1 MNGNVF
7 QFNPGD
13 EIAGYTIIRELGRG
27 NNGVVYLARQN
38 MLDRLVACK
47 ILLPETAAEPGYAE
61 AFFQEARN
69 AAKLSHPNIVQALDV
84 GCVNGC
90 CYFVMEYVEGEMLE
104 TIRIENPARFTPLF
118 MLSIAV
124 QLADALDY
132 AWRSQKMIHG
142 DVKPENI
149 MLKKSSGAAKLA
161 DFGVARVAGSQVDDG
176 LMATPLYV
184 APEVVLG
191 TADADPRSDIYS
203 FGVMLYELFC
213 GNPPFLGTPEE
224 LVRKHVNEAP
234 VPVREAVPGLDREL
248 ASFIDRMI
256 AKLPDDRPQSWMEI
270 HDTLQEIYTR
280 LKADSVPAAV
290 PASPEVKKKFVL
302 PQWLKKLPAIA
313 AALPQWLKMLLAI
326 GAAVLAIILIIQ
338 IFR

>member
-1 MNGNVF
+1 VNGNNFEFV
-7 QFNPGD
+7 QGD

-47 ILLPETAAEPGYAE
+47 ILLPETAADPGYAE

-84 GCVNGC
+84 GNVNGC

-118 MLSIAV
+118 MLSIAI
-124 QLADALDY
+124 QLADALEY

-142 DVKPENI
+142 DIKPENI

-184 APEVVLG
+184 APEIVLG

-213 GNPPFLGTPEE
+213 GNPPFIGTAEE
-224 LVRKHVNEAP
+224 LVRKHVSEAP
-234 VPVREAVPGLDREL
+234 VPVGEAVPGLDWEL
-248 ASFIDRMI
+248 AAFIDRMI
-256 AKLPDDRPQSWMEI
+256 AKSPDERPQSWMEI
-270 HDTLQEIYTR
+270 RDKLQEIFNR

-290 PASPEVKKKFVL
+290 PAVEEDKPKREV
-302 PQWLKKLPAIA
+302 
-313 AALPQWLKMLLAI
+313 PQWLKMLLAI
-326 GAAVLAIILIIQ
+326 GAAVLAVVLIITL
-338 IFR
+338 FG

>member
-1 MNGNVF
+1 MSDRSF

-13 EIAGYTIIRELGRG
+13 EIAGYTIIREIGRG

-47 ILLPETAAEPGYAE
+47 ILLPETASGPGYAE

-84 GCVNGC
+84 GCVDDC
-90 CYFVMEYVEGEMLE
+90 CYFVMEYVDGEMLE

-142 DVKPENI
+142 DIKPENI
-149 MLKKSSGAAKLA
+149 MLKKSSGTAKLA

-191 TADADPRSDIYS
+191 SLGADPRSDIYS

-213 GNPPFLGTPEE
+213 GNPPFIGSSEE
-224 LVRKHVNEAP
+224 LIQKHVNEFP
-234 VPVREAVPGLDREL
+234 VPVGEEVPGLDREL
-248 ASFIDRMI
+248 ASFIDRML
-256 AKLPDDRPQSWMEI
+256 AKSPDDRPQSWQEI
-270 HDTLQEIYTR
+270 RDTLQEILNR
-280 LKADSVPAAV
+280 LKVDAVPGTVLVVPA
-290 PASPEVKKKFVL
+290 VKKKL
-302 PQWLKKLPAIA
+302 SILQWLKKLVRVVL
-313 AALPQWLKMLLAI
+313 ALPQWLKMLLAI
-326 GAAVLAIILIIQ
+326 GAAVLAVILAIR
-338 IFR
+338 IFQ